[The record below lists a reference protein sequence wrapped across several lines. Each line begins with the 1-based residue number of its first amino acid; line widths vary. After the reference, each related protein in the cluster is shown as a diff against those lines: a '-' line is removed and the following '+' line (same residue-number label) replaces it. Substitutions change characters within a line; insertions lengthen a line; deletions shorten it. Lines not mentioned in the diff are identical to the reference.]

1 MKKPSTAPVNSPT
14 ARKGTTKPRVYTAIS
29 RKPRAALPAE
39 EAISKTLPSVGPT
52 QGVHAKLKVKP
63 STRAT
68 SGFIAHRSSRK
79 GSRCSR
85 SRAPER
91 PNTPNWYR
99 PNRIIM
105 MPLMRANQVW
115 LLRKKLPSAVKPNPS
130 RKKVKLMPTTKNR
143 VLTSTLP
150 LG

>member
-1 MKKPSTAPVNSPT
+1 
-14 ARKGTTKPRVYTAIS
+14 
-29 RKPRAALPAE
+29 
-39 EAISKTLPSVGPT
+39 
-52 QGVHAKLKVKP
+52 
-63 STRAT
+63 
-68 SGFIAHRSSRK
+68 
-79 GSRCSR
+79 
-85 SRAPER
+85 
-91 PNTPNWYR
+91 
-99 PNRIIM
+99 M